1 MKDKEIT
8 LREAVI
14 IIEQKIDEG
23 KTNPF
28 VNISVRMALRHLND
42 YYKASI

>member
-1 MKDKEIT
+1 MEDKEIT

-14 IIEQKIDEG
+14 VITQKIDEG

-28 VNISVRMALRHLND
+28 VNISVRIALRYIND
-42 YYKASI
+42 YYKANI